1 MLKIH
6 MVATLFIGEA
16 VMHVVKKG
24 LPHFSE
30 THSYIHEEQEQL
42 QPAEDTLPHFI
53 QEETLLNWDQAVQQ
67 TPAGA
72 TAAS

>member
-6 MVATLFIGEA
+6 TVATLFIGEA

-24 LPHFSE
+24 LPHFLE
-30 THSYIHEEQEQL
+30 THSYIHEEQEKL
-42 QPAEDTLPHFI
+42 QPVDTLPHFI
-53 QEETLLNWDQAVQQ
+53 QEETLLHWDQAVQQ

>member
-1 MLKIH
+1 
-6 MVATLFIGEA
+6 
-16 VMHVVKKG
+16 MHVVKKG

-30 THSYIHEEQEQL
+30 THSYIHEEQEHL
-42 QPAEDTLPHFI
+42 QPADTPPHFI
-53 QEETLLNWDQAVQQ
+53 QEETLLHWDQAVEQ